1 MSESGARRLIEPQ
14 LWTGE
19 ELLWCDQPIAAGPV
33 ASAAARKGF
42 FGAMG
47 VAVGVVV
54 FFAFVRGAFMNV
66 DPQTDT
72 TLLIVSGVA
81 AVAVLAFGTI
91 SAWSR
96 ARRLA
101 HLVAYGVSNRRI
113 IMVQGDDTQWVGGKE
128 LESVRVEG
136 SNVVVTRGRT
146 QTEHLWA
153 SQGEN
158 RAPIQKAETVA
169 RELTLAAL
177 PNAEQVAGVIQTLLN
192 RSAS

>member
-1 MSESGARRLIEPQ
+1 MF
-14 LWTGE
+14 
-19 ELLWCDQPIAAGPV
+19 V
-33 ASAAARKGF
+33 
-42 FGAMG
+42 
-47 VAVGVVV
+47 
-54 FFAFVRGAFMNV
+54 AFVRGAFMNV

-72 TLLIVSGVA
+72 KLLVVGGVLA
-81 AVAVLAFGTI
+81 AAVLAFGTI

-96 ARRLA
+96 ARRFA

-113 IMVQGDDTQWVGGKE
+113 IMVQGDNVHWVGARE
-128 LESVRVEG
+128 LEDVRMEG
-136 SNVVVTRGRT
+136 PNVVVTRGRT

-177 PNAEQVAGVIQTLLN
+177 PNPQQVADVIQTLLN

>member
-1 MSESGARRLIEPQ
+1 VSESGARRLIEPQ

-19 ELLWCDQPIAAGPV
+19 ELLWCDQPVAAGPV

-42 FGAMG
+42 YGAAG
-47 VAVGVVV
+47 AAVGT
-54 FFAFVRGAFMNV
+54 FIFIMFVRGAFREV
-66 DPQTDT
+66 DPQTSR
-72 TLLIVSGVA
+72 TLLIVAGA
-81 AVAVLAFGTI
+81 AAGAVLAFGAI

-96 ARRLA
+96 ARRLV

-113 IMVQGDDTQWVGGKE
+113 IMVQGEDVHWVGAKE
-128 LESVRVEG
+128 LEDVRVEG
-136 SNVVVTRGRT
+136 PNVVVTRGRT

-158 RAPIQKAETVA
+158 RPAMEKAEAVA

-177 PNAEQVAGVIQTLLN
+177 PNAEQVAGVIQTLLR

>member
-14 LWTGE
+14 LWAGE
-19 ELLWCDQPIAAGPV
+19 ELVWCDQPLAAGPV

-54 FFAFVRGAFMNV
+54 FFAFVRGAFINV

-72 TLLIVSGVA
+72 ILLVVGGVVA
-81 AVAVLAFGTI
+81 AAVLAFGAV

-96 ARRLA
+96 ARRLV

-113 IMVQGDDTQWVGGKE
+113 IMVQGDDTHWVGAKE
-128 LESVRVEG
+128 LENVRVEG

-146 QTEHLWA
+146 STEHLWA
-153 SQGEN
+153 NQGEN
-158 RAPIQKAETVA
+158 RAPIQKADTVA

-177 PNAEQVAGVIQTLLN
+177 PNPQQVAGVIQTLLK